1 MAGLR
6 TTYDKEEDR
15 RPTFQ
20 PLRRSASRQVRQ
32 VVMRP
37 LVSAVGDGYLAIRC
51 GRT

>member
-6 TTYDKEEDR
+6 TKYDKEDR

-20 PLRRSASRQVRQ
+20 PLRRSASRQARQ

-37 LVSAVGDGYLAIRC
+37 LVSAVGDG
-51 GRT
+51 